1 MKIGVALGGGG
12 AKGLAHILILE
23 VLDELG
29 LRPHVIA
36 GTSSGAIV
44 GGLYASG
51 LSAQE
56 IKAGILRPNKKEQSF
71 FAEMSAIPEALRMVN
86 FVDFN
91 FMGGKGGFVKGDSF
105 TEFYQDLLP
114 VRQFSAL
121 KIPLKVVA
129 TDFWQRKPVI
139 LEEGEIAQAVKA
151 SMAIPVIFAPVVIN
165 DQVLVDG
172 GCVNPVPY
180 DLIQAEC
187 DFTIAVDV
195 LGIRKPSDD
204 RFPGITD
211 GIFNTYQIMSH
222 NIVLSKLAYQR
233 PDIYLEPEIEGIRM
247 FEFYRANEIF
257 KQAYP
262 VKEAFKK
269 TLASAIETSDKR
281 AS

>member
-1 MKIGVALGGGG
+1 MKIGLALGGGG

-23 VLDELG
+23 VWYELG
-29 LRPHVIA
+29 LQPHIIA

-51 LSAQE
+51 LSATE

-91 FMGGKGGFVKGDSF
+91 FMGGKGGFVKGESF

-114 VRQFSAL
+114 IHSFSEL

-129 TDFWQRKPVI
+129 TDFWERKPVI
-139 LEEGEIAQAVKA
+139 LENGEIAQAVKA
-151 SMAIPVIFAPVVIN
+151 SMAIPVIFAPVVIEE
-165 DQVLVDG
+165 QVLVDG

-180 DLIQAEC
+180 DLIQSQC
-187 DFTIAVDV
+187 DITIAVDV
-195 LGIRKPSDD
+195 LGVRKPSDD

-233 PDIYLEPEIEGIRM
+233 PDIYLEPEIAGIRM
-247 FEFYRANEIF
+247 FEFYRATEIF

-262 VKEAFKK
+262 VKDQFKK
-269 TLASAIETSDKR
+269 ALEQLMESKDKR